1 MTPNEVNSLRM
12 IEKNGGISK
21 SKLSELVGVT
31 TEYSAYLLE
40 CLEKGGYVEKVDRG
54 IFSVAPKGID
64 ALVVHILQIESKLKA
79 RMEFCS
85 KEFERME
92 QEIDRL
98 IEHKENLVAT

>member
-1 MTPNEVNSLRM
+1 MTPNELNSLRM

-31 TEYSAYLLE
+31 SEYSAYLLE
-40 CLEKGGYVEKVDRG
+40 CLERGGYIEKVDKG
-54 IFSVAPKGID
+54 IFAVAPKGID
-64 ALVVHILQIESKLKA
+64 VLVVHILQIESKLKA

-98 IEHKENLVAT
+98 IEHRKTLIAV